1 MAQSLA
7 GGNFRFA
14 RAGLVCACL
23 LSVVG
28 SLSLPQPVHAQ
39 DQTQAQAPA
48 PAEAQTQA
56 PAEVQTPAP
65 APAETP
71 APAQPQP
78 QPQDLACKK
87 PSGAI
92 ERTICAD
99 PSLLQL
105 DASLASV
112 LKSALAAAPDQS
124 IALLADQRRWRS
136 SLARQCKKKRGDAA
150 DALYTCLAGAYRSR
164 IAELNGVAKDAAS
177 RSAVGSCQ
185 LIADRYRDIADLHPL
200 DTPLG
205 AVANPD
211 SGITLAAPL
220 GAVNGLPSALAG
232 WAAAQQPAFTIADEL
247 SQAVDFSSGT
257 IEKLPNANFYS
268 ISTVGGEAQCIESV
282 YFTVKDGQAQ
292 RAAPPPG
299 FEDDAASCGAH
310 RTYGTIDN
318 TPALFEESYATG
330 PSMESSIKVATW
342 GTDQFTAACKVR
354 FSYVPRFTYRL
365 LKDWDNSCNGGY
377 ECEPMRVESYRLAKD
392 VQRDPAGT
400 QKKLLA
406 GLSTEQQVEY
416 YGAIQDAHGDQGA
429 ATVPDGLDPS
439 TLTEES
445 PLRLPYYNW
454 GRLYVASLYHFTSGS
469 QYYSD
474 WRVKF
479 EKIEDGRL
487 LQVAVLSVGMT
498 KGEVADV
505 SITSLMPGN

>member
-1 MAQSLA
+1 MAQHLA

-14 RAGLVCACL
+14 RAGIVGVCL
-23 LSVVG
+23 LSAIG
-28 SLSLPQPVHAQ
+28 CLLLPRPA
-39 DQTQAQAPA
+39 QAQNL
-48 PAEAQTQA
+48 AQAQN
-56 PAEVQTPAP
+56 QTL
-65 APAETP
+65 E
-71 APAQPQP
+71 
-78 QPQDLACKK
+78 CKK
-87 PSGAI
+87 TSGAI
-92 ERTICAD
+92 ERAICAD
-99 PSLLQL
+99 PSLGQL

-112 LKSALAAAPDQS
+112 LKSALAATPDQG
-124 IALLADQRRWRS
+124 IALTSDQRRWRS
-136 SLARQCKKKRGDAA
+136 TLAKQCRKKRGDAA
-150 DALYTCLAGAYRSR
+150 DALYNCLAGTYRSR
-164 IAELNGVAKDAAS
+164 IAELNGLVKDAAS

-185 LIADRYRDIADLHPL
+185 LIADRYRDIAELHPL

-211 SGITLAAPL
+211 SGVTLAAPS
-220 GAVNGLPSALAG
+220 GAINGLPAGLAD
-232 WAAAQQPAFTIADEL
+232 WAGAQQPPFTIADEL

-257 IEKLPNANFYS
+257 IDKLPNANFYS
-268 ISTVGGEAQCIESV
+268 ISTVRGEAQCIESV
-282 YFTVKDGQAQ
+282 YFAVKDGQAQ

-310 RTYGTIDN
+310 RAYGTIDN
-318 TPALFEESYATG
+318 TPALFEESFDAG
-330 PSMESSIKVATW
+330 PLMESSIKVATW

-354 FSYVPRFTYRL
+354 FSFVPRFTYRL

-429 ATVPDGLDPS
+429 ASVPDGLDPS

-445 PLRLPYYNW
+445 PLRLPYFNW
-454 GRLYVASLYHFTSGS
+454 GRLYVASLYHYTSGS

-487 LQVAVLSVGMT
+487 LQVAGVSVGMT

-505 SITSLMPGN
+505 SITSLMPHN